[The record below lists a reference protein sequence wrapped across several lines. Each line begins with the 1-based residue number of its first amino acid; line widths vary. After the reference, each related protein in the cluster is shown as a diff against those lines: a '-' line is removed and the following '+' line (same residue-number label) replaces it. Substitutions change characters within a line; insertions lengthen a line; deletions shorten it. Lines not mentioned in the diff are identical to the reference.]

1 MEQLSGLGDDSWQQT
16 TMTKLYS
23 EEFLLSLNYQ
33 RHGLCAAIP
42 SSGSGCRAGLF
53 RAYEAASAPDN
64 AIAKAH
70 SKPTTMD
77 SEEFSG
83 SYP

>member
-33 RHGLCAAIP
+33 RHGLC
-42 SSGSGCRAGLF
+42 
-53 RAYEAASAPDN
+53 
-64 AIAKAH
+64 
-70 SKPTTMD
+70 
-77 SEEFSG
+77 
-83 SYP
+83 SYTFQRIWLQSWPFQGV